1 VDLQKITT
9 VGFCVVVAVVA
20 GAHLYALLFIA
31 GLINSKGERESAAKV
46 IDPSRKK
53 GKDVEEASSS
63 LPRSA

>member
-9 VGFCVVVAVVA
+9 VGFCIVVAVVA

-31 GLINSKGERESAAKV
+31 GLINSKGERESAEKV

-53 GKDVEEASSS
+53 GEEETSSS